1 MCILQSHCPSI
12 FLISATPPK
21 WILMILSVVVVYYL
35 GMCMKED
42 NPGLKNIK

>member
-12 FLISATPPK
+12 FLISAIPPK
-21 WILMILSVVVVYYL
+21 WILMILVVYYL